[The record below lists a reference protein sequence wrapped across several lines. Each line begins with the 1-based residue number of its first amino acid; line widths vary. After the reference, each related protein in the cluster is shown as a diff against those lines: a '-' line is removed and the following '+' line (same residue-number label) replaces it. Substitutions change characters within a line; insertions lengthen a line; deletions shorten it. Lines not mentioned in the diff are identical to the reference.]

1 MLFPVHKKKRHFLL
15 LLQLIKLTFTSE
27 SLVPRAKVVKIRGI
41 CGDLVQT
48 PLRATEGR
56 LLRVLPVGF

>member
-1 MLFPVHKKKRHFLL
+1 MLFPVHKKKKRHFLL

-41 CGDLVQT
+41 CGDLVQ
-48 PLRATEGR
+48 PPRSKQRGR
-56 LLRVLPVGF
+56 